1 MLMIVSSGRFVRWRS
16 LRRALQAEERL
27 FTVTNADGGRGN
39 GNWFSV
45 AEA

>member
-1 MLMIVSSGRFVRWRS
+1 MLMIVSSGRFVHWRR
-16 LRRALQAEERL
+16 LRRALQTEERL
-27 FTVTNADGGRGN
+27 FTVMNVDGGRGN